1 MLSKV
6 AIQKKEEIMKYIKKC
21 MSILFV
27 LLMFSLLTSTI
38 IAKTENTLYAVT
50 YDSQGADEY
59 TRNTVYKHLKSL
71 ATIDNIDVSEAHL
84 NKAIKVFNIKGN
96 GIEQEMYYYPVEL
109 NNEVSYVFK
118 VYRNEK
124 GQNTGSLSKTITID
138 YTDVQGSNP
147 SCCAHVTA
155 NILRTIKL
163 GRIYTARGIM
173 NYFNLSSNDSLSFSQ
188 AATYSRAQGVPCTDY
203 TNGKPS
209 RTMVGA
215 EILANRPIYLSMR
228 VDALAGHALV
238 LHGCYSNMVIRNP
251 WNTYSETMDYNS
263 GRYISGQY
271 VMYIKGYMKFG

>member
-1 MLSKV
+1 
-6 AIQKKEEIMKYIKKC
+6 

-71 ATIDNIDVSEAHL
+71 ATIDNIDVSEAYL

-96 GIEQEMYYYPVEL
+96 GIEQEMYFYPVEL
-109 NNEVSYVFK
+109 NNEVSYIFK

-124 GQNTGSLSKTITID
+124 GQYTGSLSKTITID

-209 RTMVGA
+209 QTMVGA

-251 WNTYSETMDYNS
+251 WNTYFETMDYNS
-263 GRYISGQY
+263 GRYIPGQY
-271 VMYIKGYMKFG
+271 VMYNKGYMKFG